1 MKVVH
6 CRRCRGERLP
16 HVAGIRCVLPSAP
29 HDIRCMEAAASPE
42 SSVRPLVMSLRK
54 VVLPLSCYYVRC
66 RFFLSQTLRHRS
78 LLGPS
83 RESEISSRSDVQG
96 LTSDGRCCNDVR
108 LHMATGGC
116 FSAEAQLVANVR
128 HLFRSAAQLMYN
140 ARWLA

>member
-66 RFFLSQTLRHRS
+66 RFFYRK
-78 LLGPS
+78 
-83 RESEISSRSDVQG
+83 RSDTEVFSVPPASQKSVLG
-96 LTSDGRCCNDVR
+96 VTSRD
-108 LHMATGGC
+108 
-116 FSAEAQLVANVR
+116 
-128 HLFRSAAQLMYN
+128 
-140 ARWLA
+140 